1 MLRPA
6 AGLQQLADLRSRAS
20 LRVSG
25 DGSTKGAAARATDA
39 LTVLHTLASSAATA
53 GDALALLHELQ
64 VHQVEVDLQ
73 AEELRDSRAELEA
86 ALRRQTAL
94 YDAQPVACFTVD
106 GELVISELNLAGAS
120 LLGMGRDEAIGLQLG
135 KRLAAASALTL
146 RHLLQNS
153 LPNVARGA
161 ARAATAL
168 QWVPQEGPPRSM
180 RADIGSD
187 PAGAGFLL
195 VLTEL
200 NELTELAV

>member
-6 AGLQQLADLRSRAS
+6 TGLQQLADLRSRAA

-25 DGSTKGAAARATDA
+25 DGSTRGAAARASDA
-39 LTVLHTLASSAATA
+39 LTVLHTLASSEATA

-106 GELVISELNLAGAS
+106 RELVISELNFAGAS

-135 KRLAAASALTL
+135 TRLSAASASTL
-146 RHLLQNS
+146 RHLLLNS
-153 LPNVARGA
+153 LLGLARGA
-161 ARAATAL
+161 GRAATAL
-168 QWVPQEGPPRSM
+168 QWVPLEGPPRSM
-180 RADIGSD
+180 RVNVGPD
-187 PAGAGFLL
+187 PVGAGFLL

-200 NELTELAV
+200 NELAD